1 MIAFL
6 DGTVAEKGPDRVV
19 VAAGGIGYE
28 VLAPTG
34 TLAKL
39 PATGRQVR
47 LYTRMQVRDDAM
59 VLYGFDTAEERGLF
73 DHLVSVSGVGPKMA
87 LAVLSALSP
96 DALRRAVAADDAAA
110 LMLAPGVGKKV
121 AGRMLVDLKDR
132 LGRADASPTG
142 PLSEVRQALLSLGLS
157 PQEAQEALGGLAGEG
172 DRPVEEMLK
181 EALRAVARMRAGA
194 LPTEGVGGGLV
205 PARPVT
211 AAARQPGSGNAK
223 R

>member
-6 DGTVAEKGPDRVV
+6 EGTVADKGPDRVV

-28 VLAPTG
+28 VLAPAQ

-47 LYTRMQVRDDAM
+47 LYTRLQVRDDAM
-59 VLYGFDTAEERGLF
+59 VLYGFDSVEERGLF

-87 LAVLSALSP
+87 LAVLSVLSP
-96 DALRRAVAADDAAA
+96 DALRRAVATGDTAA

-142 PLSEVRQALLSLGLS
+142 PISEVREALVALGLS
-157 PQEAQEALGGLAGEG
+157 PQEAQEALGGLAGDG

-181 EALRAVARMRAGA
+181 EALRAVARARSGAVAGESA
-194 LPTEGVGGGLV
+194 GDIA
-205 PARPVT
+205 PARRMA
-211 AAARQPGSGNAK
+211 AAARRPGSGNGS